1 MEVDVYKE
9 KVSRMKKYISLICAM
24 MCIMTTACGTEA
36 TFNGSKVRNEN
47 DLQMEYTVFNTTEQH
62 DFELEA
68 GDSIVVDF
76 EGEGGNVSLTI
87 QKAGEDYIY
96 TGNKMQTCSFS
107 VEAPEAGTYT
117 AIVVGENAKG
127 SIHVYVEKAE
137 E

>member
-9 KVSRMKKYISLICAM
+9 KVSRMKKYISLICAL

-87 QKAGEDYIY
+87 QKDGEDYIY
-96 TGNKMQTCSFS
+96 AGNKMQTGSFS
-107 VEAPEAGTYT
+107 VGASEAGIYT
-117 AIVVGENAKG
+117 VTVEGKNAKG
-127 SIHVYVEKAE
+127 SIHVFVEKAE